1 MTKKNLLEK
10 REIAIKEYREL
21 DKNTN
26 LKLEENNVE
35 IDFLEEITE
44 TESIKELNEV
54 RFNMFQIYS
63 YSVHEIVEEILDS
76 FSLVDTKKENE
87 EFMNLGI
94 KLENLEK
101 ENPSENDILELK
113 KIFKDIFNFYKKI
126 QKNEKNLIRQEQ
138 KEFYGEILPKW
149 TVISSGAWVAITGI
163 FIFGM
168 GLKFNFVNATVMILG
183 WIIILLLTYMI
194 LKIKLYKTPKK
205 TKPPKKSS

>member
-21 DKNTN
+21 DKSTN
-26 LKLEENNVE
+26 LKLEENDVE
-35 IDFLEEITE
+35 IDFLEDITE

-54 RFNMFQIYS
+54 RFDMFQIYS
-63 YSVHEIVEEILDS
+63 YSIHEIVEEVLDS
-76 FSLVDTKKENE
+76 FSLADTKKENE

-94 KLENLEK
+94 KLEDLEK
-101 ENPSENDILELK
+101 ENPSENDIMELK

-126 QKNEKNLIRQEQ
+126 QKNEKNLLRQEK
-138 KEFYGEILPKW
+138 KEFYGKILPTW
-149 TVISSGAWVAITGI
+149 TAISSGSWITIAGI
-163 FIFGM
+163 FVFGM

-194 LKIKLYKTPKK
+194 LKIKLYKKPKK
-205 TKPPKKSS
+205 GKN

>member
-21 DKNTN
+21 DKSTN
-26 LKLEENNVE
+26 LKLEENGVE
-35 IDFLEEITE
+35 IDFLEDITE

-54 RFNMFQIYS
+54 RFDMFQIYS
-63 YSVHEIVEEILDS
+63 YSIHEIVEEILDS
-76 FSLVDTKKENE
+76 FSLADTKKENE

-101 ENPSENDILELK
+101 GNPSENDIMELK

-126 QKNEKNLIRQEQ
+126 QKNEKNLLRQEK
-138 KEFYGEILPKW
+138 KEFYGKILPTW
-149 TVISSGAWVAITGI
+149 TAISSGAWVAIAGI
-163 FIFGM
+163 FVFGM
-168 GLKFNFVNATVMILG
+168 ELKLNFVNATVMILG

-205 TKPPKKSS
+205 TEPPKRSP